1 MSLNV
6 PQRKGFSGS
15 HAPAWEPIW
24 DAPVYFSGS
33 HAPAW
38 EPIWD
43 APVYFLVPTRRRGNR
58 FGTRRCIF
66 WFPRAGVGTDLGRA
80 GVRFGGLAARDA
92 GMSRMRSHAGAW
104 EREIFLIDCRVT
116 LFHYVQ

>member
-1 MSLNV
+1 MFPKEKDFLV
-6 PQRKGFSGS
+6 PTRRRGNRFGTRRC
-15 HAPAWEPIW
+15 I
-24 DAPVYFSGS
+24 
-33 HAPAW
+33 
-38 EPIWD
+38 
-43 APVYFLVPTRRRGNR
+43 FLVPTRRRGNR